1 MKRSRSAAWSVI
13 VIAALAGTACLA
25 QGSPRGTAKLDLGGK
40 TVSVEYGRPSLK
52 GRTMQQL
59 LGRLKVGGF
68 WRLGADDSTTFST
81 DADLAFGDV
90 TVPKGKYSIWAR
102 KEAGNKWTLVFN
114 KKAGVFGTD
123 HDPSAD
129 FASVPLGE
137 GKASDNAEEL
147 TLSLDKHD
155 DGGTFAIHWGDTQL
169 SAEFKAK

>member
-81 DADLAFGDV
+81 DADLTFGDV
-90 TVPKGKYSIWAR
+90 TVPKGEYSIWAR
-102 KEAGNKWTLVFN
+102 KEADNRWTLVFN

-129 FASVPLGE
+129 FASVPLAGS
-137 GKASDNAEEL
+137 KASDSAEEL
-147 TLSLDKHD
+147 TLSLDKRD
-155 DGGTFAIHWGDTQL
+155 DGGTFTIHWGDTQL
-169 SAEFKAK
+169 SADFKAK